1 MTAINV
7 DEAVDTVRFVD
18 LAEQTRRLEPDLT
31 AAWHAVLAR
40 GDFVLGEAVEQ
51 FEAEYAAYCGVAH
64 AVGVDSGFSALELA
78 LRAAGCGPGDEVIT
92 QANTFVAT
100 ASAII
105 SCGARPVLVDCD
117 ARGAMDPDAVAAAI
131 STRTRAIIPV
141 HLFGRV
147 ADMEPLLRLAER
159 HDLAVIEDACQA
171 HGAVLEGRRSG
182 SFGVAGAFSF
192 YPAKNLGAFGDAGML
207 VTQSAE
213 LAAEARS
220 VRHYGQR
227 SKYLHERTP
236 LNRRLDTLQA
246 AVLRVKLPHLDGW
259 NLRRQRLA
267 AAYRERLT
275 GLPLSLPWAEVAGR
289 HVYHLFVIQVEARDA
304 LKAVLL
310 QSGIETGIHYPIP
323 LHRLVA
329 LDHLGYGPGAF
340 PNAERLA
347 LQSLSL
353 PMYPELP
360 MAHLDRVA
368 AAIRDF
374 FAH

>member
-1 MTAINV
+1 VTAINV

>member
-1 MTAINV
+1 
-7 DEAVDTVRFVD
+7 
-18 LAEQTRRLEPDLT
+18 L
-31 AAWHAVLAR
+31 
-40 GDFVLGEAVEQ
+40 
-51 FEAEYAAYCGVAH
+51 
-64 AVGVDSGFSALELA
+64 
-78 LRAAGCGPGDEVIT
+78 
-92 QANTFVAT
+92 
-100 ASAII
+100 
-105 SCGARPVLVDCD
+105 
-117 ARGAMDPDAVAAAI
+117 
-131 STRTRAIIPV
+131 
-141 HLFGRV
+141 
-147 ADMEPLLRLAER
+147 
-159 HDLAVIEDACQA
+159 
-171 HGAVLEGRRSG
+171 
-182 SFGVAGAFSF
+182 GVAGAFSF

-207 VTQSAE
+207 VTQSAD

-289 HVYHLFVIQVEARDA
+289 HVYHLFVIQVESRDA
-304 LKAVLL
+304 LKAALL

-329 LDHLGYGPGAF
+329 LDHLGYAAGAF

-347 LQSLSL
+347 LHSLSL